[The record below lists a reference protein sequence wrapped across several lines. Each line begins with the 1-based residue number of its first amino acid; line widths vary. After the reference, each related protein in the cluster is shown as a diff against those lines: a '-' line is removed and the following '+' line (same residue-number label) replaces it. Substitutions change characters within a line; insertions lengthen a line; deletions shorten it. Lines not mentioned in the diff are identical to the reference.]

1 MTDKKFAR
9 RTLIKAYGIRFVI
22 MVDAQVR
29 LFERKIY
36 KGKTDSVWLVHQFL
50 SIVGWKIQHRTS
62 GFLYIYATLVLA

>member
-9 RTLIKAYGIRFVI
+9 RTLIKAYGIRFVV

-36 KGKTDSVWLVHQFL
+36 KTGGEDSIWLVHQL
-50 SIVGWKIQHRTS
+50 LH
-62 GFLYIYATLVLA
+62 LL